1 MFLTFYNT
9 LLPINHPP
17 HNQDIS
23 DILVLFEIPANKFL
37 SITIQ
42 NLIKLWNLSETSI
55 SKFLRLVL
63 FYCWVFPREN
73 PFYCQNHGLIVLRL
87 ERPKTLFPAVLSA
100 GLSLTNVPSNPPTQ
114 PGAPVWQM
122 PSWLMTAYI
131 TVPPCVTR
139 PGRHALRRHTT
150 RSVLTKLDQTT
161 LAKPRLGLSRVVP
174 LRKYNFPSKSM
185 APLHAAKKTG
195 PYVTRACR

>member
-100 GLSLTNVPSNPPTQ
+100 GLSLTNVPSNPAR
-114 PGAPVWQM
+114 GASVANA
-122 PSWLMTAYI
+122 LMANDRIYHR
-131 TVPPCVTR
+131 PPLCHQTWASCSEASYHTKCPYKTR
-139 PGRHALRRHTT
+139 PDYPRKTQT
-150 RSVLTKLDQTT
+150 R
-161 LAKPRLGLSRVVP
+161 
-174 LRKYNFPSKSM
+174 FE
-185 APLHAAKKTG
+185 
-195 PYVTRACR
+195 